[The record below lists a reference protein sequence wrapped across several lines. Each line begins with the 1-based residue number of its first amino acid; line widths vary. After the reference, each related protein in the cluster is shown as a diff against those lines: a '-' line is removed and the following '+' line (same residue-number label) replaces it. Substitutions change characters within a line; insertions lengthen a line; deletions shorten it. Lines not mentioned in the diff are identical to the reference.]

1 MKHYFSAL
9 LFLVFVSALFVSCGS
24 RNTSAD
30 ASSGMDSATD
40 SSIAVAD
47 SNALPVLTL
56 ETDTHDFGRLN
67 SGELVTYAFK
77 FKNTGKSPLIISNV
91 STSCGCTVTAFPN
104 QPIKP
109 GDESTIDVKFDTAGK
124 HGIQQKMI
132 TVFANTE
139 PPVTTLRI
147 QANLVEP
154 DDM

>member
-1 MKHYFSAL
+1 MKTYFSAL

-24 RNTSAD
+24 RNTGAD
-30 ASSGMDSATD
+30 ANNKD
-40 SSIAVAD
+40 SSLAVAD

-77 FKNTGKSPLIISNV
+77 FKNTGESPLLISNV
-91 STSCGCTVTAFPN
+91 STSCGCTVTAFPR

-109 GDESTIDVKFDTAGK
+109 GEESTIDVKFDTTGK
-124 HGIQQKMI
+124 HGIQKKMI

-139 PPVTTLRI
+139 PPATTLRI
-147 QANLVEP
+147 QAFLEES